1 LAGNQYLRSVCMGSS
16 LVGWQCGLPA
26 GAGETWSVILSALK
40 IGEISGLC
48 HRIREAMT
56 LKKGGPIAGSLQ
68 KLFAHLLAH
77 CFLAGELPRT
87 ERKVRT
93 SVCAS
98 DMTYSITKGVS

>member
-1 LAGNQYLRSVCMGSS
+1 
-16 LVGWQCGLPA
+16 
-26 GAGETWSVILSALK
+26 
-40 IGEISGLC
+40 
-48 HRIREAMT
+48 MT